1 MLTQKKKQ
9 HILFFALGLFCG
21 ILLSA
26 IVAYFS
32 IIKQFTKTQ
41 IEKIDNIYSFKEKDS
56 IAITPSP
63 LNKTQQKNTTKN
75 KKTETESSNDIT
87 DYISPIDSTDEDF
100 EIQSDRL
107 IQKTT
112 MIVHHQN
119 DSLSKDISEEITVE
133 QWESPMQF
141 IGYKLNKNTLI
152 LYGLEIAD
160 IDLFFEKKT
169 LFLIVGKNKVALQNN
184 NTFLHFPTEFLKQNI
199 EVIE

>member
-56 IAITPSP
+56 VAITPSP

-75 KKTETESSNDIT
+75 KKAETESSNDIT